1 MMYRNAQGQKGEIMI
16 NVINGAKLGP
26 GEVTAIN
33 HAVEL
38 ARFEKEKLGKKIKS
52 KWIGFGFIT
61 EMPDGSIKFE
71 RAKGMFQFK

>member
-38 ARFEKEKLGKKIKS
+38 ARFEKEKKKSTWSNLQRSFI
-52 KWIGFGFIT
+52 IGAAHT
-61 EMPDGSIKFE
+61 
-71 RAKGMFQFK
+71 FQSLHSNGLRR

>member
-1 MMYRNAQGQKGEIMI
+1 MSRKQGENMI
-16 NVINGAKLGP
+16 EVVDGAKLGP
-26 GEVTAIN
+26 GEITAIN

-38 ARFEKEKLGKKIKS
+38 ARFEKETLGKKIKS
-52 KWIGFGFIT
+52 RWIGFGFIT